1 MTIEFTDEDRR
12 ILAYLTE
19 RVGRG
24 EEYFRARTIAPRVG
38 LTPKQVGA
46 RLPRLAERVDSL
58 VITKWGRHRGTT
70 WRVQPR

>member
-1 MTIEFTDEDRR
+1 MSEFTAEDRR

-24 EEYFRARTIAPRVG
+24 EEYFRARGIAPSVE

-46 RLPRLAERVDSL
+46 RLPKLAERTDSL